1 VSKPKKTQNPY
12 PVGVSPHSFCS
23 FSGFFAIFLLVILW
37 FYWVFCH
44 YFTTYLIEKTLNY
57 GDFNQK
63 GTELTITV
71 GNGIHNLY
79 LWDIG
84 YFSRIIAYNAQ
95 K

>member
-1 VSKPKKTQNPY
+1 
-12 PVGVSPHSFCS
+12 VGVSLYQFKV
-23 FSGFFAIFLLVILW
+23 FLVFFAIFLLVILW

>member
-1 VSKPKKTQNPY
+1 VEP
-12 PVGVSPHSFCS
+12 
-23 FSGFFAIFLLVILW
+23 
-37 FYWVFCH
+37 
-44 YFTTYLIEKTLNY
+44 LNY
-57 GDFNQK
+57 GIFNQK

-71 GNGIHNLY
+71 GSGSRSLY

>member
-1 VSKPKKTQNPY
+1 MVEP
-12 PVGVSPHSFCS
+12 
-23 FSGFFAIFLLVILW
+23 
-37 FYWVFCH
+37 
-44 YFTTYLIEKTLNY
+44 LNY

-63 GTELTITV
+63 GTELRITV

-84 YFSRIIAYNAQ
+84 YFSRIIIYNAQ

>member
-1 VSKPKKTQNPY
+1 MVEP
-12 PVGVSPHSFCS
+12 
-23 FSGFFAIFLLVILW
+23 
-37 FYWVFCH
+37 
-44 YFTTYLIEKTLNY
+44 LNY

-79 LWDIG
+79 LWVFG

-95 K
+95 KWTIKIKKNVPCFKGQKWPIKGIMTKKLAITR